1 MLDYYNIL
9 GVSRTAS
16 AQEIRKAYYDK
27 AKIYHPDIC
36 KEVDAEHVFKLLNE
50 AYQTLIKPQN
60 RKKYDFKLQYGGL
73 IDFTYSARRPSRPR
87 SAAYEEYI
95 RRRKEEIRKE
105 NLRNRNINKILN
117 NVMFWVMGVFLTM
130 GVFFGL
136 LDAIYTY
143 DFSMLLFVFV
153 FIGMF
158 ILLVLYVRKQNKR
171 NAS

>member
-16 AQEIRKAYYDK
+16 AEEIRKAYYDK

-50 AYQTLIKPQN
+50 AYQTLINPQH

-73 IDFTYSARRPSRPR
+73 IDFTHVAQRPSRPR

-105 NLRNRNINKILN
+105 NLRNRSINKILN
-117 NVMFWVMGVFLTM
+117 NVMFWVMALFLAM
-130 GVFFGL
+130 GVLFGL

-143 DFSMLLFVFV
+143 DFGMLVFVFV
-153 FIGMF
+153 FVGIF
-158 ILLVLYVRKQNKR
+158 IVSVLYLRKHNK
-171 NAS
+171 

>member
-50 AYQTLIKPQN
+50 AYQALINPEN
-60 RKKYDFKLQYGGL
+60 RKKYDIKLQYGGL
-73 IDFTYSARRPSRPR
+73 IDSTYSARRPSRPR

-95 RRRKEEIRKE
+95 KRRKEEIRKE

-117 NVMFWVMGVFLTM
+117 NVMFWVMALFLAAGVI
-130 GVFFGL
+130 FGL
-136 LDAIYTY
+136 IDAIYTY
-143 DFSMLLFVFV
+143 DFDMLLFVFV
-153 FIGMF
+153 FIGVF
-158 ILLVLYVRKQNKR
+158 IVSVFYLRKHNK
-171 NAS
+171 